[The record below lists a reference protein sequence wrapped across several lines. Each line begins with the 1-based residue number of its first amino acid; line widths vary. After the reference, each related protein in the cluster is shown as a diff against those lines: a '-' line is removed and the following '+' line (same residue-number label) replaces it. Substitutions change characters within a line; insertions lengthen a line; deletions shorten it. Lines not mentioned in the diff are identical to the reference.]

1 MRAIDSARSTQS
13 IARQLPD
20 IPRWVEARA
29 LLLSG
34 DCEIFGLEETPKL
47 SFAVR
52 DPTTGSV
59 IVVGKPSQPAVLA
72 AVQGI
77 MHDGSLVASDD
88 EAGWLA
94 DALPGWTRTRAILHL
109 LHDPSHLPVP
119 TGDVRFL
126 DPDTID
132 RLSVPA
138 QLRRELR
145 FGAEDSEIT
154 AVFVDSQP
162 VAFCYAGSIT
172 EALWDVSI
180 DTLSEHRRRGYAA
193 RCAAHM
199 IRHMDASGKQAV
211 GGAVEENPASWR
223 LAQKIGFVA
232 VDEIALFEPP
242 E

>member
-1 MRAIDSARSTQS
+1 MRAIDSVRSTQS
-13 IARQLPD
+13 MARQLPD

-34 DCEIFGLEETPKL
+34 DCEIFGLEEAASL
-47 SFAVR
+47 AFAVR

-59 IVVGKPSQPAVLA
+59 IVVGKPSRSAVHA

-77 MHDGSLVASDD
+77 MHDGSLVASED

-94 DALPGWTRTRAILHL
+94 DALAGWTRTRAILHL
-109 LHDPSHLPVP
+109 LQDPSRLPVP
-119 TGDVRFL
+119 SGDVRFL
-126 DPDTID
+126 EPDTID
-132 RLSVPA
+132 RLSVPE

-145 FGAEDSEIT
+145 FGASDSKIA
-154 AVFVDSQP
+154 AVFVDNEP

-172 EALWDVSI
+172 ESLWDVSI
-180 DTLSEHRRRGYAA
+180 DTLPEHRRRGHAA
-193 RCAAHM
+193 VCAAYM

-211 GGAVEENPASWR
+211 WGAVEENPASWL
-223 LAQKIGFVA
+223 LAQKLGFVA